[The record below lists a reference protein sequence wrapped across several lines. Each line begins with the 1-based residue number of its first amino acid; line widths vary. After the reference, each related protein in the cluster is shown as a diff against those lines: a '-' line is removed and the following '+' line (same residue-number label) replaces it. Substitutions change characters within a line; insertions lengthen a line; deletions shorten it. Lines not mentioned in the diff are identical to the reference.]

1 MLPVRDNRSISDL
14 VESIV
19 RESKIPDAAAR
30 EDLRRELIA
39 HFEESGDSA
48 DAIERFGSANEIAA
62 GLRRAYGASRVVLY
76 AAKVLASIVA
86 SIVVA
91 LGVQDLVNL
100 RFEPASGAV
109 RLGSWYGM
117 AAVVSILIVLVAVA
131 AWELGIEPLCARLER
146 RPARL
151 LTVYAVFTSGAYVT
165 HLIID
170 KLIAPEHALM
180 GSAATIAVWVIT
192 VAILSRFELAY
203 IRRVGAAK

>member
-1 MLPVRDNRSISDL
+1 MPVRDDQGINDL
-14 VESIV
+14 VERIV
-19 RESKIPDAAAR
+19 RDSRIPDAGAR
-30 EDLRRELIA
+30 DDLRRELIA
-39 HFEESGDSA
+39 HFEEAGHSA
-48 DAIERFGSANEIAA
+48 DAIERFGSTNEIVAEF
-62 GLRRAYGASRVVLY
+62 RRAYGPRRVLLY
-76 AAKVLASIVA
+76 AAKVLASVVV

-91 LGVQDLVNL
+91 LGVQAVVNL
-100 RFEPASGAV
+100 RFEPVSGDL
-109 RLGSWYGM
+109 RLSSWYGF
-117 AAVVSILIVLVAVA
+117 AVLVSILIVVVAVA

-180 GSAATIAVWVIT
+180 GSAATIAVWVAT

-203 IRRVGAAK
+203 IRRFGAAK